1 MDQISTDLTHGVYLD
16 KLWGILAPN
25 LNIIAISKDELT
37 KANVEPFR
45 IDLLDT
51 TPSFERP
58 LRYNPTLT
66 KFIDKEVNALLEK
79 GLIYQIDSAW
89 AAKVILAPKGETWR
103 MCLNYVGIN
112 AKTRPDQYPLP
123 NIEDMYTWLGGKRV
137 YSVLDLLSGYW
148 QVPIA
153 IASQM
158 LTAFITQSGL
168 YAFRVL
174 PFGLRNAPSHFQRI
188 LNDILRPLLG
198 WCCLVYI
205 DDIIVFNDNEEQH
218 LEHLRLVMERLE
230 AVSF

>member
-1 MDQISTDLTHGVYLD
+1 MGEI
-16 KLWGILAPN
+16 
-25 LNIIAISKDELT
+25 
-37 KANVEPFR
+37 R
-45 IDLLDT
+45 
-51 TPSFERP
+51 PSNQR
-58 LRYNPTLT
+58 
-66 KFIDKEVNALLEK
+66 
-79 GLIYQIDSAW
+79 
-89 AAKVILAPKGETWR
+89 R

-112 AKTRPDQYPLP
+112 AKTRPDRYPLP
-123 NIEDMYTWLGGKRV
+123 NIEDIYTWLRGKRV

-148 QVPIA
+148 QVPVA

-205 DDIIVFNDNEEQH
+205 DDIIVFSDNEEQH

-230 AVSF
+230 ALSF